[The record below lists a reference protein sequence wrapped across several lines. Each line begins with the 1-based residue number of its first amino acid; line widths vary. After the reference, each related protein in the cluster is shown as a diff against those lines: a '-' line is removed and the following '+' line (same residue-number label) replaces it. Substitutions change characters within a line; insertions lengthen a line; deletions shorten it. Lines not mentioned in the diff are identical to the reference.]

1 MLEEV
6 RKEHEQ
12 EKVSETKLAEKRQRD
27 RELRQNVYTARCRRR
42 WGQYLHKRIEAGT
55 MWRESLSVV
64 DQRVLREWESGRL
77 LEDLNNAK
85 REYGH
90 GTLVSA
96 DGEELRIG
104 GSTGSLYT

>member
-1 MLEEV
+1 M
-6 RKEHEQ
+6 R
-12 EKVSETKLAEKRQRD
+12 
-27 RELRQNVYTARCRRR
+27 RE
-42 WGQYLHKRIEAGT
+42 G
-55 MWRESLSVV
+55 LSVV
-64 DQRVLREWESGRL
+64 DQQVLREWESGKL

-104 GSTGSLYT
+104 GSTGWFYT

>member
-1 MLEEV
+1 M
-6 RKEHEQ
+6 R
-12 EKVSETKLAEKRQRD
+12 
-27 RELRQNVYTARCRRR
+27 RE
-42 WGQYLHKRIEAGT
+42 G
-55 MWRESLSVV
+55 LSVV
-64 DQRVLREWESGRL
+64 DQQVLREWESGKL

>member
-1 MLEEV
+1 MEEADQNEEEAN
-6 RKEHEQ
+6 RSYKTHERFALKQ
-12 EKVSETKLAEKRQRD
+12 KVFWAKCK
-27 RELRQNVYTARCRRR
+27 RR
-42 WGQYLHKRIEAGT
+42 WAKHLQKQIEAGRT
-55 MWRESLSVV
+55 WRQCLSPA
-64 DQRVLREWESGRL
+64 DQQVLYELESGKL

-104 GSTGSLYT
+104 GSTGAPYT